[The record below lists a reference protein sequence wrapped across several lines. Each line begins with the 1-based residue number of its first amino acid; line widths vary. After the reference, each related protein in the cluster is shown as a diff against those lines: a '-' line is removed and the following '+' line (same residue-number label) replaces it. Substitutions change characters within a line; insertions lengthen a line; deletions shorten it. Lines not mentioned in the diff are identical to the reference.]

1 MYHSLLIIPTHHS
14 ARVKH
19 HIIPRSPFCPY
30 GAYLVPDSAWRL
42 FLACPESKQ
51 KKKRKKKKTGHA
63 TYTFWKIY
71 LNAPK
76 CSKVLKLPEFD
87 YTETELV
94 SLESALSNSTWTSST
109 IKPEELQCTRRN
121 PRTHT
126 HTHTYNIYPQSLIC
140 SILNDKPL
148 KTTSL
153 YIQGWGTSA
162 SPLTH
167 TFYSTACI
175 SYAWGIEC

>member
-51 KKKRKKKKTGHA
+51 KKKRKKKKTGPA

-126 HTHTYNIYPQSLIC
+126 HTHIQYLSPVSYLLHFKWQAIKN
-140 SILNDKPL
+140 NFPL
-148 KTTSL
+148 HTGL
-153 YIQGWGTSA
+153 GTSA